1 MMKQLY
7 SLPPDTDKLRAIA
20 DSLAWTLEDKY
31 AELGIGCEVEAL
43 LRASMAAYEFGLDR
57 YLTLLAAGDGSPEA
71 LMFLAEAR
79 VRCHRSIQKLRRRV
93 AQSIAHLCRILD
105 DDALTTVV
113 RQLIAVCA

>member
-1 MMKQLY
+1 MKLY

-43 LRASMAAYEFGLDR
+43 LRASMAAYEYGLDR
-57 YLTLLAAGDGSPEA
+57 YLTLLKAGEKSPEA
-71 LMFLAEAR
+71 QMFLAEAKI
-79 VRCHRSIQKLRRRV
+79 RCYRSIQKLRRRV
-93 AQSIAHLCRILD
+93 TQSIDHLCRILD

-113 RQLIAVCA
+113 RQLIAVSA